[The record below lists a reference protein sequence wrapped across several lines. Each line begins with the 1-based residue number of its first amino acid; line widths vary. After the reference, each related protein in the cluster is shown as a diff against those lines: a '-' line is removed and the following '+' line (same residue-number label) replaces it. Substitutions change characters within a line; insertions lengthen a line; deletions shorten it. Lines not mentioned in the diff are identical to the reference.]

1 MTSANIASSEPG
13 HLRSGGT
20 VRGKA
25 RGQILSTKLATRVA
39 GGAILIAVLAGGA
52 VAGAHYW
59 THGRFIETT
68 DDAYVQA
75 DSTIVAPK
83 VSGYIRDLLVTDNQ
97 HVKAGQALAHIDER
111 DLRNALDDAKANV
124 AAAAASVANLDA
136 QLAAQSALIREADAG
151 VAAGAASL
159 SLSQRNDARRSQ
171 MAQVGY
177 GSVEQADDASTDAKE
192 KSATLERLRAAAVEA
207 RQQVAIL
214 TAQRGMAQAQLA
226 RATAAEHQAEL
237 NLSYTDIVAPIDG
250 TVGARSLRVG
260 QYVQAG
266 TQLMALVPLQQV
278 YVTANFKETQL
289 THVRAGQPARIK
301 VDTFPAHDIQ
311 GRVDS
316 LAPASGLEFALLP
329 PDNATGN
336 FIKIVQ
342 RIPVKIVFPTD
353 GPLAGRLRP
362 GMSVGVSIDTKGDA
376 SLSDSQV
383 QRG

>member
-1 MTSANIASSEPG
+1 MTSANAASFDPRR
-13 HLRSGGT
+13 LRLGGSAHGET
-20 VRGKA
+20 RDPNISK
-25 RGQILSTKLATRVA
+25 KLARRVA
-39 GGAILIAVLAGGA
+39 VGGILIALLVAAA

-376 SLSDSQV
+376 SRSDSQV